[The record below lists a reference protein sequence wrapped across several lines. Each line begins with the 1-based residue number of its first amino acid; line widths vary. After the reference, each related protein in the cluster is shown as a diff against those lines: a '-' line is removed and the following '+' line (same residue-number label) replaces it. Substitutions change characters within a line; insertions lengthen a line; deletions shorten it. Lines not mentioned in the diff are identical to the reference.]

1 MVERKEIEMPLVLFK
16 HAYLGAHPR
25 AVADIAQA
33 LPSLVAEALTVEEAD
48 GQLAPEDIEVWVLP
62 ENPGDVN
69 PYHLGIVIFAQEY
82 PSRRA
87 KLDEARA
94 YIIRG
99 LETIVPDAFAD
110 YGDLTSKRGFVWV
123 LLGPGSFGEFAI

>member
-1 MVERKEIEMPLVLFK
+1 MPLVLVK
-16 HAYLGAHPR
+16 HARLGMHPR

-33 LPSLVAEALTVEEAD
+33 LPALVAEALTVEEAD

-62 ENPGDVN
+62 ENPCDVN

-94 YIIRG
+94 YIVRG
-99 LETIVPDAFAD
+99 LETIVPDIFSD
-110 YGDLTSKRGFVWV
+110 YGDLTRKRGFVWV
-123 LLGPGSFGEFAI
+123 LLCPSSFDEFAI